1 MSYSASIYQ
10 VLKAIDISY
19 EENNFNYNTTL
30 DITKLNISKRRLEL
44 ILENLFNDGYIV
56 GISIRRDVGGNPI
69 ISTGTPRLT
78 TAGLI
83 FLEENSAMKKAF
95 AILKE
100 AKGWI
105 PGLN

>member
-1 MSYSASIYQ
+1 MSYSTSIYQ
-10 VLKAIDISY
+10 ILKAIDLSY
-19 EENNFNYNTTL
+19 EENNFDYDTTL

-56 GISIRRDVGGNPI
+56 GISVRRDASGNPI
-69 ISTGTPRLT
+69 IGIGTPRLT

-95 AILKE
+95 AILRE

-105 PGLN
+105 PGFN